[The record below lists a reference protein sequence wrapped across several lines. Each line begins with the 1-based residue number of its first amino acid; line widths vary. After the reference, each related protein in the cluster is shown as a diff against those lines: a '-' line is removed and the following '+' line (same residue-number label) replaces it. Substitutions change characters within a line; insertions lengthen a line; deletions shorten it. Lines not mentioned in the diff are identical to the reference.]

1 MTTLFLFFLVGA
13 LKYFIKYLQTL
24 LWLFLQTDDKTAK
37 NRKLKK
43 EKDETEEKSMK
54 SDQASGLN
62 VSSQVDEY
70 DQDTSDEEVRR
81 LTSVFLI
88 FIKDI

>member
-1 MTTLFLFFLVGA
+1 M
-13 LKYFIKYLQTL
+13 KYFIKYLQTL
-24 LWLFLQTDDKTAK
+24 LWLFLQTDKTSK

-43 EKDETEEKSMK
+43 ETHTDGKDETEEKCVK
-54 SDQASGLN
+54 SDRASGLH

-81 LTSVFLI
+81 LTGVFTVY
-88 FIKDI
+88 